1 MNNNFNNNGYYVN
14 NQPNQMNNNNGVANN
29 QFVNPIQQ
37 THTNTQ
43 QSFNNIGVAN
53 NNGYFNQ
60 NYQQPQNYQQKP
72 FNNQQQQQNYQSNIQ
87 NFTLSRLLI
96 KKVYKNKE
104 KNNTSLLI
112 QLSRN
117 EGFFI
122 DSKFVKVDNYTLD
135 FTIGIIPTHNYSVI
149 VIGNK
154 NIPPQTVTG
163 VQMIELIKNNI
174 NTDII

>member
-1 MNNNFNNNGYYVN
+1 
-14 NQPNQMNNNNGVANN
+14 MNNNNYNNSFYTNN
-29 QFVNPIQQ
+29 QSNQSVN
-37 THTNTQ
+37 
-43 QSFNNIGVAN
+43 
-53 NNGYFNQ
+53 
-60 NYQQPQNYQQKP
+60 
-72 FNNQQQQQNYQSNIQ
+72 NNQQQQYSIPVQQQNSHINTNMINNNIPFNNQAANYYQPNVNNQQYTNYQPQQAKQQYQSNIE

-96 KKVYKNKE
+96 KKVHRNKE

-122 DSKFVKVDNYTLD
+122 DSKFVKVDNYTLN
-135 FTIGIIPTHNYSVI
+135 FTIGIIPTHNYSVL

-154 NIPPQTVTG
+154 QAPARVISGTQL
-163 VQMIELIKNNI
+163 IELIKNNI

>member
-1 MNNNFNNNGYYVN
+1 
-14 NQPNQMNNNNGVANN
+14 MNNNNYNNSFYTNN
-29 QFVNPIQQ
+29 QSN
-37 THTNTQ
+37 
-43 QSFNNIGVAN
+43 QSV
-53 NNGYFNQ
+53 
-60 NYQQPQNYQQKP
+60 
-72 FNNQQQQQNYQSNIQ
+72 NNQQQQYSIPVQQQNSHINTNMINNNIPFNNQANYYQPGVNQQYVNYHPQQAKQQYESNIE

-96 KKVYKNKE
+96 KKVHRNKE

-122 DSKFVKVDNYTLD
+122 DSKFVKTDNYTLN
-135 FTIGIIPTHNYSVI
+135 FTIGIIPTHNYSVL

-154 NIPPQTVTG
+154 QAPARIISGTQL
-163 VQMIELIKNNI
+163 IELIKNNI